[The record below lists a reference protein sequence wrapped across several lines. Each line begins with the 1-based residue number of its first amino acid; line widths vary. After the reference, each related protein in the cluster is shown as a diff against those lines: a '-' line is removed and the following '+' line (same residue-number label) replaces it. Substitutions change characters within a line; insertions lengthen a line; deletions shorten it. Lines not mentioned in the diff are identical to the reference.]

1 MFLFKKV
8 YIYTTIIVKNF
19 ILKNKKYICL
29 KYIHKKIKNHNLSFK
44 KIVCVLGFKI
54 KLFFEFLFFNIF
66 YKFFH

>member
-54 KLFFEFLFFNIF
+54 KLFF
-66 YKFFH
+66 